1 MTKIKIEYKNKLAE
15 SAKLLYEKGFSPC
28 LDFGDVSIVDP
39 ESDYIYICP
48 NVDENYRVQNWGET
62 KAEDICVVDKEGKLI
77 EDIGLFPT
85 VELPMHLSIYKARP
99 EVKAIIHS
107 HAMWSTAYAITRKN
121 IPLVLT
127 AQATLLGGEIL
138 CAEYGLVGSDDLG
151 KNVVKALGKN
161 KRAALMSNHGAVI
174 VGRDINE
181 AFACSEFF
189 EKAIQSI
196 IMGNIIGK
204 VIEINPDNVLDAHVV
219 NPWI

>member
-1 MTKIKIEYKNKLAE
+1 MSEIKMEYKNKLAV
-15 SAKLLYEKGFSPC
+15 SARLLYEKGFSPC

-39 ESDYIYICP
+39 ETDYIYICP
-48 NVDENYRVQNWGET
+48 NVDENYWIQNWTEI
-62 KAEDICVVDKEGKLI
+62 KSKDVCVVDKEGNLK

-107 HAMWSTAYAITRKN
+107 HGMWSTAFAITRKN
-121 IPLVLT
+121 IPLVL
-127 AQATLLGGEIL
+127 ASQATLLGGEII
-138 CAEYGLVGSDDLG
+138 CAEYGLVGSDELG
-151 KNVVKALGKN
+151 KNIVKALGKN

-174 VGRDINE
+174 VGRNIDE
-181 AFACSEFF
+181 AFAFSEFF
-189 EKAIQSI
+189 EKVIQTI

-204 VIEINPDNVLDAHVV
+204 VVEIDPNNVLDAHVV